1 MPISSFAGVPP
12 CDEGK
17 ASVPEQKFSDPV
29 SGSEVVVV
37 SWDMGMR
44 AVDIA
49 FGGTLLTQVTDL
61 GPLRETGMQGAA
73 PDGSRLV
80 VRLARGENGE
90 VFTVER
96 SGVQLVGGHVNFA
109 AAGPRIGEAVMA
121 GVRSVTPRADG
132 VGLDA
137 HGRLVV
143 NGQVIDERAAGLA
156 SEAPV
161 AKSAIE
167 SGRTWLLVFAIL
179 NTVGLA
185 LMGLA
190 TLALSA
196 LHHKVANTL
205 GSVRTTGV
213 TSDGRPIDADT
224 VATVKAGLGILAIVL
239 AVFVVTMLVI
249 AVAWWVL
256 WVMSKGAK
264 AALAFG
270 IARAIAGFYLVC
282 SVLQVLSSAARG
294 RLIQGLIGASLGLA
308 INALA
313 FKAFHAARRASVAAS
328 SAAA

>member
-1 MPISSFAGVPP
+1 M
-12 CDEGK
+12 
-17 ASVPEQKFSDPV
+17 PEQKFSDPV
-29 SGSEVVVV
+29 TGSEVVVV

-80 VRLARGENGE
+80 VRLTRGENGE

-96 SGVQLVGGHVNFA
+96 SGVQLTGGHVNFA
-109 AAGPRIGEAVMA
+109 AAGPRIGDAVMA
-121 GVRSVTPRADG
+121 GVRSVTPRTDG

-156 SEAPV
+156 TEAPI
-161 AKSAIE
+161 AKGAIE
-167 SGRTWLLVFAIL
+167 SGRTWLLVISIL

-185 LMGLA
+185 LAGLA
-190 TLALSA
+190 MLALSA
-196 LHHKVANTL
+196 LHHKVADTL
-205 GSVRTTGV
+205 GKVGTTGV
-213 TSDGRPIDADT
+213 TSDGRVIDPNAA
-224 VATVKAGLGILAIVL
+224 ATVKAGMGILAVVFAIFLVI
-239 AVFVVTMLVI
+239 AVVI

-256 WVMSKGAK
+256 WVMSKGSK

-270 IARAIAGFYLVC
+270 IARGITGFYLVC
-282 SVLQVLSSAARG
+282 SLLQVSSSAAKG
-294 RLIQGLIGASLGLA
+294 RLIQGLLGASIGLA
-308 INALA
+308 VNAFA
-313 FKAFHAARRASVAAS
+313 FKAFHGARRACVARS
-328 SAAA
+328 SAVEA